1 MIEIVQQTTK
11 TEDKLE
17 NKLPKN
23 IRQIG
28 NPEKD
33 FRIYMEDYVYTYLH
47 PAQINGMETGM
58 LPRLLILLG
67 EINHFSNRSCAFVSG
82 ALQVEDKE
90 YPDMLPELN
99 DRTWRQIHREMQ
111 QYFQNCEIV
120 GWVLDIPGNT
130 LEITVEMEE
139 MHRRNFVSQYQFF
152 FLMDSK
158 EREEAFYTWKS
169 GRLTR
174 KEGYFIY
181 YEKNPQMQEYMISRR
196 EALFGEQ
203 KKPEEVSDRAASN
216 YRKMM
221 MEKKENVSKQRTGI
235 LSYLTSILTI
245 LVLCTVSV
253 ILLGNLRR
261 MEDMEQTISV
271 MSTVIES
278 TEKDN
283 PTNQVA
289 VETISGNILPIENE
303 ASSAD
308 LEEEKEM
315 QETKKNANQTETDM
329 QMGSDN
335 NPETDKQMQ
344 TDNQSGSNKQTESDR
359 ELGNVK
365 QTESQP
371 ESGKQTETGSQLQS
385 GEQTETGSQPQ
396 SGEQTETSGHPENG
410 KQSETG
416 SQTGNG
422 KQSETDSQQETNAQ
436 SSKSKKNKKPKKDA
450 SEETP
455 SEADI
460 YRAQGYYIV
469 QEGDSLRQICYK
481 IYKTYTMMDAL
492 CKANKIDNQDFIYSG
507 QKIILP

>member
-396 SGEQTETSGHPENG
+396 SGEQ
-410 KQSETG
+410 SETG

>member
-396 SGEQTETSGHPENG
+396 SGEQTETSGQPENG

-481 IYKTYTMMDAL
+481 IYKTY
-492 CKANKIDNQDFIYSG
+492 KIG
-507 QKIILP
+507 RAHV

>member
-371 ESGKQTETGSQLQS
+371 ESGKQTETGSQ
-385 GEQTETGSQPQ
+385 PQ
-396 SGEQTETSGHPENG
+396 SGEQTETSGQPENG

-436 SSKSKKNKKPKKDA
+436 SSKSKKNKTPKKDA

-455 SEADI
+455 S
-460 YRAQGYYIV
+460 
-469 QEGDSLRQICYK
+469 
-481 IYKTYTMMDAL
+481 
-492 CKANKIDNQDFIYSG
+492 
-507 QKIILP
+507 

>member
-385 GEQTETGSQPQ
+385 GEQTET
-396 SGEQTETSGHPENG
+396 SGQPENG

>member
-385 GEQTETGSQPQ
+385 GEQTETGSQP
-396 SGEQTETSGHPENG
+396 ENG

>member
-396 SGEQTETSGHPENG
+396 SGEQTETSGQP
-410 KQSETG
+410 
-416 SQTGNG
+416 GNG

>member
-216 YRKMM
+216 YRKMK

-371 ESGKQTETGSQLQS
+371 ESGKQTETCSQPQS

-396 SGEQTETSGHPENG
+396 SGEQTETSGQPENG

>member
-371 ESGKQTETGSQLQS
+371 ESGKQTETGSQPQS

-396 SGEQTETSGHPENG
+396 SGEQTETSGQPENG